1 MRNLGVLN
9 KLRLIKKLNNI
20 KKKHLV
26 GGFAL
31 RRATTILL

>member
-9 KLRLIKKLNNI
+9 KLRLIKKKLNN